1 MSQSIQTPPVR
12 QRTVFSA
19 DGTAISYQTMGAG
32 PGLIVLGG
40 ALRTSE
46 DYLPLASVLAR
57 SFTVYLVERRGRGA
71 SGPQGSQYAL
81 RKEVE
86 DLLAV
91 QAETG
96 ARLAFGHSYGGLVTL
111 ETARS
116 FQLFDRI
123 AVYEPGVPCAPVP
136 TGWMAPYRERLAAG
150 DPYGAFVHFIRGSD
164 GAPAFMTK
172 LPYWYLR
179 MALRVGFRG
188 PSWQR
193 MRPLLEANLA
203 EHEQIAAQQGRLTE
217 FANVTTSV
225 LLLCG
230 GRSSRAHR
238 AEFAML
244 RDTLPN
250 ATLEILDGLNHL
262 GPSER
267 KPASVVAERAL
278 AFFL

>member
-1 MSQSIQTPPVR
+1 VNRSIQTLSAHR
-12 QRTVFSA
+12 RTVSSA
-19 DGTAISYQTMGAG
+19 DGTPICYQTMGAG

-46 DYLPLASVLAR
+46 DYLPLASTLAR
-57 SFTVYLVERRGRGA
+57 LFTVHVVDRRGRGA
-71 SGPQGSQYAL
+71 SGPQGPQYAL
-81 RKEVE
+81 GKEVE

-96 ARLAFGHSYGGLVTL
+96 ARLAFGHSYGGLVIL

-116 FQLFDRI
+116 FEVFDRI
-123 AVYEPGVPCAPVP
+123 AVYEPGVPVAPVP
-136 TGWMAPYRERLAAG
+136 TGWMSPYRKRLAAD
-150 DPYGAFVHFIRGSD
+150 DPYGAFVHFIRGSG

-172 LPYWYLR
+172 MPYWYLR
-179 MALRVGFRG
+179 MAMRVGFRG

-203 EHEQIAAQQGRLTE
+203 EHEQLAAQQGRLAE
-217 FANVTTSV
+217 FAAVTASV

-230 GRSSRAHR
+230 SRTARASR
-238 AEFAML
+238 AEFDTL

-250 ATLEILDGLNHL
+250 ATLETLDGLNHF
-262 GPSER
+262 GPTER
-267 KPASVVAERAL
+267 KAASIVGEQAL
-278 AFFL
+278 AFLL

>member
-1 MSQSIQTPPVR
+1 MSRNTQTPPTR

-19 DGTAISYQTMGAG
+19 DGTAISYQTMGTG
-32 PGLIVLGG
+32 PDLIVLVGT
-40 ALRTSE
+40 LRTSE

-57 SFTVYLVERRGRGA
+57 SFTVHLVDRRGRGA
-71 SGPQGSQYAL
+71 SGPQGPEYAL
-81 RKEVE
+81 GKEVE

-91 QAETG
+91 RAETK
-96 ARLAFGHSYGGLVTL
+96 ARLAFGHSYGGLVIL

-116 FQLFDRI
+116 FQPFDRI

-136 TGWMAPYRERLAAG
+136 TGWMAPYRERLAAD
-150 DPYGAFVHFIRGSD
+150 DPYGAFVHFIRGSG

-172 LPYWYLR
+172 MPHWYLR
-179 MALRVGFRG
+179 MVMRAGFRG

-193 MRPLLEANLA
+193 MRPLLWANLA

-217 FANVTTSV
+217 FASVTASV

-238 AEFAML
+238 AEFATL

-250 ATLEILDGLNHL
+250 ATLETLDGLNHF
-262 GPSER
+262 GPEG
-267 KPASVVAERAL
+267 KTAPVVAERAM
-278 AFFL
+278 AFLL

>member
-1 MSQSIQTPPVR
+1 MSQNIQTPPTR

-19 DGTAISYQTMGAG
+19 DGTAISYQTMGTG
-32 PGLIVLGG
+32 PDLIVLVGT
-40 ALRTSE
+40 LRTSE

-57 SFTVYLVERRGRGA
+57 SFTVHLVDRRGRGA
-71 SGPQGSQYAL
+71 SGPQGPEYAL
-81 RKEVE
+81 GKEVE

-91 QAETG
+91 RAETK
-96 ARLAFGHSYGGLVTL
+96 ARLAFGHSYGGLVIL

-116 FQLFDRI
+116 FQPFDRI

-136 TGWMAPYRERLAAG
+136 TGWMAPYRERLAAD
-150 DPYGAFVHFIRGSD
+150 DPYGAFVHFIRGSG

-172 LPYWYLR
+172 MPHWYLR
-179 MALRVGFRG
+179 MVMRAGFRG

-193 MRPLLEANLA
+193 MRPLLWANLA

-217 FANVTTSV
+217 FASVTASV

-238 AEFAML
+238 AEFATL

-250 ATLEILDGLNHL
+250 ATLETLDGLNHF
-262 GPSER
+262 GPEG
-267 KPASVVAERAL
+267 KTAPVVAERAM
-278 AFFL
+278 AFLL